1 MHAADDRA
9 QSSSQQCAGRLLPL
23 SATGAR
29 LHVWEEGRCSL
40 RAVHR
45 LVLSLC
51 LSSLGKVTVGGR
63 QGSPCRSVLL
73 SDSLQ
78 RKTPV
83 RACGRSQCTDFCLWQ
98 CCQAVLTAQG
108 RGAKEE
114 QAGVFHVKHRSAAP
128 RETKPVPACQ
138 CPDTVLRLSRVI
150 LSLWRS
156 SPDSMRSC
164 AHC

>member
-45 LVLSLC
+45 RVLSLC

-83 RACGRSQCTDFCLWQ
+83 RACGRSQCTDLLSL
-98 CCQAVLTAQG
+98 AVLPGCTDCAGQG
-108 RGAKEE
+108 CGRRTGR
-114 QAGVFHVKHRSAAP
+114 VFHVKHRSAAP

-164 AHC
+164 ARC